1 MSDQHLYQNRKKR
14 RAPLGKRQLAQGGT
28 STRLWIPDKQLFD
41 ETARKRRK
49 TDAELLRE
57 IVHQWAVT
65 TRLAPDTEDGKRE
78 VALITLQKET
88 KASVEAV
95 GKELSGLLKQLLDAV
110 STHGDLLYLNE
121 AQLNHVTSVAG
132 AHYNVSAQ
140 SFAALWSLVEMFQR
154 FYLEK
159 TLPQDQDPQKL
170 AVAIRDDIRREG
182 MRMMKLFTA
191 PFQSTTPVK
200 MILVFPS
207 ESEPGS

>member
-1 MSDQHLYQNRKKR
+1 MSDQPLNQNRKKR

-88 KASVEAV
+88 KEKVEEI
-95 GKELSGLLKQLLDAV
+95 GQQLLSFLKQLIGAV
-110 STHGDLLYLNE
+110 SSHGDLISLNE
-121 AQLNHVTSVAG
+121 AQLNHLTSITG

-154 FYLEK
+154 LYVEK
-159 TLPQDQDPQKL
+159 TLPQTPDPHPI
-170 AVAIRDDIRREG
+170 AVAIRDDIRGEG
-182 MRMMKLFTA
+182 LRMIKLFTD

-200 MILVFPS
+200 MILVYPS
-207 ESEPGS
+207 AGEPNR